1 MSQAARERLIADRYA
16 METTLR
22 QGRAGVVWRATDV
35 VDGAAVAVEEIEP
48 GVESEAERNQRWSR
62 IVQGARTAA
71 TLEHPGVVKLLD
83 VLLDAEHYF
92 VVSELADGLALSDL
106 IDRHGQ
112 LPWKRVARIGLDVL
126 DVLETA
132 HRAGFAHLDLQPA
145 HVLVA
150 PDGAVRV
157 AGFGLAAVLQ
167 PSRPPPVPA
176 PEQVRHEPAGP
187 PADLW
192 ALGATMY
199 AAVEGQP
206 PFEGG
211 PTEILYGSPR
221 PSEFAGPL
229 AQLIEALL
237 DKTPERRP
245 RAAAVRERLREL
257 AESGM
262 PADSRAPGAGGA
274 SAAGPT
280 PVGGP
285 IGLGSFGPVP
295 VGPVPAGGLPASAS
309 TETPPLI
316 ARTPRVADAATSV
329 LDPAPFTMGPA
340 GDGVS
345 PAAWGGPAAGRAA
358 RAQAGARLG
367 ARAQA
372 GARLGAPAWHKA
384 VDWALDPTR
393 RGLVVGTG
401 SVALALLSFA
411 LIVAVIGNPTGAGS
425 QSRVAAPPATPAAA
439 TTTTAAATTT
449 TTPPTTAPALPAG
462 WTLFADD
469 ASGYRIAYP
478 ASWEVAR
485 SDDHTVE
492 FHDRSVPT
500 IMRVSFAPAPVP
512 DPVAAQ
518 VQSSQQHAAN
528 HQGSYQ
534 QTRLDPSSFQGR
546 PGAVLEFTFLGDDQQ
561 SYRAAELG
569 SNTPAGPNGPGYWVT
584 IFVQSRETDWGVAQ
598 SLLQTAL
605 GSFVP
610 PPS

>member
-16 METTLR
+16 METILR

-62 IVQGARTAA
+62 IVQAARTAT

-92 VVSELADGLALSDL
+92 VVSELANGLALSEL
-106 IDRHGQ
+106 IERHGQ
-112 LPWKRVARIGLDVL
+112 LPWKRVARIGLEVL

-167 PSRPPPVPA
+167 PSRPAPVPA
-176 PEQVRHEPAGP
+176 PEQVRGEPAGP

-199 AAVEGQP
+199 AAVEGEP
-206 PFEGG
+206 PFKGG
-211 PTEILYGSPR
+211 PTEILHGSPR

-229 AQLIEALL
+229 ARLIEALL
-237 DKTPERRP
+237 DKAPERRP
-245 RAAAVRERLREL
+245 RAAEARERLREI
-257 AESGM
+257 AEAG
-262 PADSRAPGAGGA
+262 AP
-274 SAAGPT
+274 AAGE
-280 PVGGP
+280 
-285 IGLGSFGPVP
+285 
-295 VGPVPAGGLPASAS
+295 VPAGGLPASAS
-309 TETPPLI
+309 TDTPPLI

-329 LDPAPFTMGPA
+329 LAPAPLTMGPA
-340 GDGVS
+340 DDGVGR
-345 PAAWGGPAAGRAA
+345 AAWGGAAAGRAA

-367 ARAQA
+367 A
-372 GARLGAPAWHKA
+372 PAWRKA

-393 RGLVVGTG
+393 RGLVVGTA
-401 SVALALLSFA
+401 SVVLALLSFA

-425 QSRVAAPPATPAAA
+425 QTRAAAPPATPAA
-439 TTTTAAATTT
+439 TTTTVAATTT

-462 WTLFADD
+462 WTVFADD

-500 IMRVSFAPAPVP
+500 TMRVRLAPAPVP

-518 VQSSQQHAAN
+518 VQSSQQHGAI
-528 HQGSYQ
+528 HEGSYQ

-561 SYRAAELG
+561 PYRAAELG
-569 SNTPAGPNGPGYWVT
+569 TNTPAGPNGPGYWVT
-584 IFVQSRETDWGVAQ
+584 IFVQSREADWGVAQ

-605 GSFVP
+605 SSFVP